1 MVHPCPALKSTIQ
14 TLNDLQT
21 ALCTLLAKSD
31 FDRPTPSLEEQSQC
45 PTVGHRPAKYPCQK
59 TSYHKKRD
67 KFCLRPHS
75 HKKRGVCRQTSRTR
89 KLDKQIE
96 IKTPSL
102 KNRSGNLLK
111 DREVETQL
119 KFTRQEKTTPE
130 PCKLPVHL
138 DMVSLEEQLKIRR
151 QGSVCRVR
159 SRGGDIFS
167 LPEDVLLTTP
177 VCTPDDETSPNVS
190 RLSDKDSKR
199 GDGRVGDL
207 NVRSQEHSSVVVISD
222 VNQRQDTDLV
232 ITNQRLGSDRAKFSI
247 SKSIPTSKQS
257 SKTCCGSRIEG
268 PKEDHDKG
276 NNKQYLII
284 SKMVEMQPKSAVDD
298 KRLSRHDRLYQ
309 VSCNFCPAKKNLSNS
324 PFPFSF
330 FIFRFCGFFLLLIT

>member
-45 PTVGHRPAKYPCQK
+45 PSVGHRPAKYPCQK
-59 TSYHKKRD
+59 TSHHKKRD
-67 KFCLRPHS
+67 KFCQRP

-89 KLDKQIE
+89 KLDKQTE
-96 IKTPSL
+96 IGPTNL
-102 KNRSGNLLK
+102 KNQFNTLLK

-130 PCKLPVHL
+130 TCKLQIHL
-138 DMVSLEEQLKIRR
+138 DMVSLEERLKIRR
-151 QGSVCRVR
+151 QGSICRVR
-159 SRGGDIFS
+159 SRGGDNIFS
-167 LPEDVLLTTP
+167 LPEDVLLTRP

-222 VNQRQDTDLV
+222 VNQRQYSDLV
-232 ITNQRLGSDRAKFSI
+232 ITNQRLGPDRAKFSI

-268 PKEDHDKG
+268 LKEDHDKD

-284 SKMVEMQPKSAVDD
+284 SKMVEMQPKSVVDD

-309 VSCNFCPAKKNLSNS
+309 VSCNFCPAKKKLVEQSIS
-324 PFPFSF
+324 
-330 FIFRFCGFFLLLIT
+330 ILLFTF